1 MKDNERTELQD
12 IDGKVCLVKLIIT
25 WRVTRHG
32 QPERE
37 FDCLGKA
44 QDSLEG
50 VGSGDGYEII
60 LHEEQKVLAEA
71 QKDCL
76 ACGFELTLAQAMLV
90 EHGGTDGYCAG
101 CVENGYLGCA
111 DTQEGGTQ

>member
-12 IDGKVCLVKLIIT
+12 LDGKVCLVKVTTT
-25 WRVTRHG
+25 WRVTYHG

-44 QDSLEG
+44 QDFCECMH
-50 VGSGDGYEII
+50 DRGYEFDK
-60 LHEEQKVLAEA
+60 HEEHKVLAEA

-76 ACGFELTLAQAMLV
+76 ACGFELTLSQAMLV
-90 EHGGTDGYCAG
+90 EHGGTDGYCEG

-111 DTQEGGTQ
+111 NTDK

>member
-12 IDGKVCLVKLIIT
+12 IDGKVRLVKVTTT
-25 WRVTRHG
+25 WRVSHYG

-37 FDCLGKA
+37 FDCFWKA

-50 VGSGDGYEII
+50 IGSGDGYEIDI
-60 LHEEQKVLAEA
+60 HEEHKVLAEA

-76 ACGFELTLAQAMLV
+76 ACGFELTA
-90 EHGGTDGYCAG
+90 GSTDGYCAG

-111 DTQEGGTQ
+111 KTPEGGTQ